1 MKIEKISDNQI
12 CCTLTLADLIS
23 NRLHLGDLAGNT
35 DRVREFFTRLM
46 LRARK
51 DFGFEFE
58 DGPLIIEAVHQPP
71 DSMKLFITKAN
82 EDGEFDESP
91 LHNTGGR
98 MFDNAM
104 DIGEIIRRSLNRA
117 NAESNEKTQSG
128 PESSDLT
135 PVIPAAFRFNS
146 LENVILAAK
155 ALKGSACL
163 SNSLYR
169 DTAPGYYLVIL
180 SIDDM
185 ADPRAEAMANVLS
198 EYSQPSRISP
208 SSESYLTEHGL
219 LMIRDNAL
227 ETMADF

>member
-23 NRLHLGDLAGNT
+23 NKLHLGDLAGNT
-35 DRVREFFTRLM
+35 DRVREFFSRLM

-51 DFGFEFE
+51 DFGFEF
-58 DGPLIIEAVHQPP
+58 DNGPLIIEAVHQPP

-91 LHNTGGR
+91 LHHGGDH
-98 MFDNAM
+98 MFENAL
-104 DIGEIIRRSLNRA
+104 DIGDIIRRSLNRA
-117 NAESNEKTQSG
+117 TAANEKAQT
-128 PESSDLT
+128 SSEGSELP

-155 ALKGSACL
+155 ALKGSV
-163 SNSLYR
+163 SVPNSLYK
-169 DTAPGYYLVIL
+169 DTTPGFYLVIL

-185 ADPRAEAMANVLS
+185 DAPGAEAAANILS

-219 LMIRDNAL
+219 LMIKDNAL
-227 ETMADF
+227 ETMAQF